1 MNVRR
6 ALNRA
11 RDDIRAELLASVG
24 ILKTP
29 EMQFQK
35 HMSSIGNVSLA
46 LIGLFSK
53 KSALQLV
60 HLGRFKLCI
69 VCNVTRPSG
78 FLNKPH
84 MVKHLA

>member
-60 HLGRFKLCI
+60 HLGRSHTAGGC
-69 VCNVTRPSG
+69 
-78 FLNKPH
+78 
-84 MVKHLA
+84 